1 MKANYKCLSYINYIE
16 FLLGRTN
23 NSVEDKRIASYELQ
37 NWFLN
42 NNCKN
47 NTFIQERAIN
57 VCKSFLENQYIEKE
71 VKDKIQL
78 FLKQTKEKII

>member
-1 MKANYKCLSYINYIE
+1 MFSYINYID

-23 NSVEDKRIASYELQ
+23 NTVQDKRIASYELQ

-42 NNCKN
+42 HKCKN

-57 VCKSFLENQYIEKE
+57 VCKSFLENQYIQEE
-71 VKDKIQL
+71 IKDKIRL
-78 FLKQTKEKII
+78 FLNQTSEKNYLPF